1 MEKNHSPIPV
11 VILAG
16 GQSNRLQ
23 IGNKLKWQ
31 LPFNSVHSS
40 DSNQNQDNFIDNSK
54 NIFSDKKMASHSIC
68 RSQTLLSF
76 IIERLK
82 IQTNCIV
89 INGPFIANNEL
100 KKYKLPIIS
109 DQLPDFQGPLSGIL
123 TALHWAR
130 EQGIPWIATVSCDT
144 PFFPENLLQ
153 ILSTSMLN
161 GHRDIKKRAAIAI
174 YKERTHPTFGL
185 WSVELYELLKQA
197 IEVDNSRGLNR
208 WALQYAKTV
217 EFKEPHKFKESPD
230 VKELTQ
236 FKESTTR
243 TKMIDPFFNIN
254 TLDDYKEALSHLTQ

>member
-1 MEKNHSPIPV
+1 MKHNQTSIPV

-23 IGNKLKWQ
+23 IGDKLKWQ
-31 LPFNSVHSS
+31 LPFNSRHSS
-40 DSNQNQDNFIDNSK
+40 DGNYNLDNFSDNSLI
-54 NIFSDKKMASHSIC
+54 NNNTSPPIC
-68 RSQTLLSF
+68 QTLLAF
-76 IIERLK
+76 IIERLT

-89 INGPFIANNEL
+89 INGPFIENIVL
-100 KKYKLPIIS
+100 KEYKLPIVA

-130 EQGIPWIATVSCDT
+130 EQGISWVATVSCDT
-144 PFFPENLLQ
+144 PFFPDNLLQ
-153 ILSTSMLN
+153 SLSTCMLDD
-161 GHRDIKKRAAIAI
+161 HRDSKNKAVIAI
-174 YKERTHPTFGL
+174 YKGRAHPTFGL
-185 WSVELYELLKQA
+185 WSVELYEPLKQA

-254 TLDDYKEALSHLTQ
+254 TLDDYKEALSHLPQ